1 MSQPK
6 YTGVWMPRE
15 VIEDARLTMTCR
27 FIYSVI
33 DGLEGDEGCWA
44 SNAYIAQVCGLSSRQ
59 VQNILKRL
67 VDFGYVIRAVE
78 PDGKRTLRTVAKAA
92 LLAAKGGEA
101 DFVGGVKPT
110 SWGGTKSTSP
120 NSIDKIEKKDKPTL
134 TLPFDSE
141 AFKEAWGKWVA
152 YRKERGSPL
161 KPTTIAAQFKAMGGV
176 AEGVAIAAIEK
187 SIFNG
192 WQGLFLDQQQKGI
205 APKRLT
211 SQDYSQG
218 F

>member
-1 MSQPK
+1 VLFRS
-6 YTGVWMPRE
+6 
-15 VIEDARLTMTCR
+15 VIEDDRLTMSCR

-33 DGLEGDEGCWA
+33 DGLEGEDGCWA
-44 SNAYIAQVCGLSSRQ
+44 SNAYIAQVCSLSGRQ
-59 VQNILKRL
+59 VQNVIKRL
-67 VDFGYVIRAVE
+67 VEFGYVIRVVST
-78 PDGKRTLRTVAKAA
+78 DGKRTLRTVAKVA
-92 LLAAKGGEA
+92 LLAVKGGEA
-101 DFVGGVKPT
+101 DFVGGVKPA
-110 SWGGTKSTSP
+110 SWGGVKPTSP

-161 KPTTIAAQFKAMGGV
+161 KPTTIAAQFKAMAGA
-176 AEGVAIAAIEK
+176 AEVQAIAAIEK